1 MKKIIRKIIYLDS
14 AVTAEQSNE
23 IVEIFEMTAVG
34 FVIKETDKYIT
45 LAQEIMSNG
54 DFRAQ
59 ISIPKVAIL
68 K

>member
-1 MKKIIRKIIYLDS
+1 MKIKKIKYIDS
-14 AVTAEQSNE
+14 ARTPDQDSLICEPFI
-23 IVEIFEMTAVG
+23 IVVVG

-54 DFRAQ
+54 DFRGQ
-59 ISIPKVAIL
+59 ISIPKVTII